1 MSTDH
6 AGFLTGGRVGR
17 AERGSSVGSAAA
29 DWGDETAESGGSTIG
44 DDDIVVS
51 IVEDHPMFRR
61 VLADVVSA
69 APGMRLG
76 DVGAGLAD
84 VRGGYEPGGVVLLDF
99 YTPGVFGVEAVR
111 RLTRAGYRVL
121 VVSASER
128 PDHVLE
134 SLDAGAAGYLSKAA
148 DADQLVWAIRRVA
161 EGSFYVAPHIASL
174 LLEHRRKAHPAAA
187 MHALTSRERQV
198 LALVAEGLTDQ
209 EVAGRLKIGVRTV
222 RSHLDHIRTKTGRR
236 RRAELTRLAIDEG
249 VVEG

>member
-1 MSTDH
+1 
-6 AGFLTGGRVGR
+6 V
-17 AERGSSVGSAAA
+17 SV
-29 DWGDETAESGGSTIG
+29 IN

-51 IVEDHPMFRR
+51 IVEDHPLFRR
-61 VLADVVSA
+61 VLAEIVTG

-76 DVGAGLAD
+76 ELGSGLAD
-84 VRGGYEPGGVVLLDF
+84 IRGTDGPGGVVVLDF

-134 SLDAGAAGYLSKAA
+134 SLDAGAAGYLSKAT

-174 LLEHRRKAHPAAA
+174 LLEHRRRAHPSAA

-198 LALVAEGLTDQ
+198 LALVAEGLTD
-209 EVAGRLKIGVRTV
+209 EEAAGRLKIGVRTV

-249 VVEG
+249 VVESMRG

>member
-1 MSTDH
+1 
-6 AGFLTGGRVGR
+6 
-17 AERGSSVGSAAA
+17 
-29 DWGDETAESGGSTIG
+29 
-44 DDDIVVS
+44 
-51 IVEDHPMFRR
+51 MFRR
-61 VLADVVSA
+61 VLADIVSA

-76 DVGAGLAD
+76 EVGAGLAD
-84 VRGGYEPGGVVLLDF
+84 IRGSAAPGGVVLLDF

-148 DADQLVWAIRRVA
+148 DADQLLWAIRRVA

-174 LLEHRRKAHPAAA
+174 LLEHRRRAHPSAA

-198 LALVAEGLTDQ
+198 LALVAEGLTD
-209 EVAGRLKIGVRTV
+209 EEAAGRLKIGVRTV

-249 VVEG
+249 VVESLRADGSAGEG